1 VMNPAPSSTAPAPA
15 SGGPPPA
22 TACPKCGAPVGASS
36 RFCPACGAPLGPAPA
51 SGAAPPVDIRQR
63 VDEDRGILKKI
74 QLLVPGFRGYRQGE
88 DLREADSV
96 LRLEIADKV
105 RGAINVLTQRRQA
118 LATAGRYD
126 SLNDLALSIADL
138 NRLEGEIRHAEQGYT
153 GISPA
158 LRVSIPGQNK
168 LYEYD
173 YGFILAANDIVQT
186 VSGLSDPSAPPA
198 TVAQST
204 ARVRE
209 MVTRLE
215 QAFQARIRA
224 IQQVQVS

>member
-1 VMNPAPSSTAPAPA
+1 MRGVARAGLEFGLGSATARRH
-15 SGGPPPA
+15 PPA
-22 TACPKCGAPVGASS
+22 GRRGPRDPQED
-36 RFCPACGAPLGPAPA
+36 PLL
-51 SGAAPPVDIRQR
+51 I
-63 VDEDRGILKKI
+63 
-74 QLLVPGFRGYRQGE
+74 PGFRGYRLGE

-96 LRLEIADKV
+96 LRLQVADKIHA
-105 RGAINVLTQRRQA
+105 AINTLTQRRQA
-118 LATAGRYD
+118 LATAGRFD

-158 LRVSIPGQNK
+158 LRVSIPGQDK

-173 YGFILAANDIVQT
+173 YGFVLAANDIGQA
-186 VSGLSDPSAPPA
+186 VSGLSDASAPPA
-198 TVAQST
+198 AVAQAT
-204 ARVRE
+204 AQVRE

-224 IQQVQVS
+224 IQQVQVQ